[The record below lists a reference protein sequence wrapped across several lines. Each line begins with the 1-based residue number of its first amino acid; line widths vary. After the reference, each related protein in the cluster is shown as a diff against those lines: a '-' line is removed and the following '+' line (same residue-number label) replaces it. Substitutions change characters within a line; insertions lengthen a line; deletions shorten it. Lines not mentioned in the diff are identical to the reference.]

1 MEKAKVLTKSLT
13 TIWQFTSVWIYPT
26 GRTSSKN
33 CHDWTEQIFS
43 IDQRINDFFPLCL
56 PFCNSFKRTK
66 HVWFF
71 LLITRW
77 NHVALLTRLHII
89 SQGAKSYGLLS
100 QFFGYFRVF
109 FLKLSF
115 ALHRSVLF
123 HVLTQA
129 PTRFISRHSSILSSL
144 LSSPDLVALSRYS
157 SPLFWLLILALCRSL
172 SRSASDKLYHKRY
185 VKRFRL
191 FVDVTNTNEFF
202 FLDKSRREKNWNSLV
217 PLWSLPRDALPHT
230 PEAV

>member
-13 TIWQFTSVWIYPT
+13 TVWQFTSVWIYPT

-77 NHVALLTRLHII
+77 NHVALLTRLHIV
-89 SQGAKSYGLLS
+89 SQGAKFCGLLS
-100 QFFGYFRVF
+100 QFFGYFRGF
-109 FLKLSF
+109 FSKALIRPASF
-115 ALHRSVLF
+115 GI
-123 HVLTQA
+123 
-129 PTRFISRHSSILSSL
+129 ISCPY
-144 LSSPDLVALSRYS
+144 SSPDSIHFTALFGTVFAPFKSWLGRSFAIFSR
-157 SPLFWLLILALCRSL
+157 
-172 SRSASDKLYHKRY
+172 H
-185 VKRFRL
+185 
-191 FVDVTNTNEFF
+191 FF
-202 FLDKSRREKNWNSLV
+202 GC
-217 PLWSLPRDALPHT
+217 
-230 PEAV
+230 